1 MSKRKP
7 APADIEAQSP
17 LPRYQE
23 IAGTLIKGIA
33 QGRYPVG
40 RMLPTENELCEQF
53 DAGRHTVR
61 EALRILTDKG
71 MIVRRR
77 GAGTMVIAAEAPNL
91 FTHSVVSMSEW
102 LRYPADTYRATVES
116 GEIVADRKLA
126 ALLKCEPDKKWFRI
140 SSIRRS
146 SQMEDPLGWAEI
158 YVLPKYAE
166 VVKRSDHGRTPV
178 HQQIEKMFGESI
190 EHANLEIFASSIPAK
205 LARPLKVKPGSPA
218 LTVVRRYTGKKSGMF
233 EITVSI
239 HPESR
244 YTYSMDM
251 HRDLRSGN

>member
-1 MSKRKP
+1 MTRKTDT
-7 APADIEAQSP
+7 ADAT
-17 LPRYQE
+17 PRYQE
-23 IAGTLIKGIA
+23 IAAALIKSIA
-33 QGRYPVG
+33 RGRHPVG
-40 RMLPTENELCEQF
+40 RLLPTEAELCAVFE
-53 DAGRHTVR
+53 AGRHTVR

-77 GAGTMVIAAEAPNL
+77 GAGTMVIAAEPPNL

-102 LRYPADTYRATVES
+102 LRYPTDTYRATVEA
-116 GEIVADRKLA
+116 GAVIADRKLA
-126 ALLKCEPDKKWFRI
+126 ALLKCEPEKKWFRI

-146 SQMEDPLGWAEI
+146 AQIEAPLGWAEI

-166 VVKRSDHGRTPV
+166 VATRSDHGRTPV
-178 HQQIEKMFGESI
+178 HQQIEKMYGESV
-190 EHANLEIFASSIPAK
+190 EHAQLEIFASSIPAR

-218 LTVVRRYTGKKSGMF
+218 LTVVRRYTGKKSGVF

-239 HPESR
+239 HPENR
-244 YTYSMDM
+244 YIYTMEM

>member
-1 MSKRKP
+1 MSPRKP
-7 APADIEAQSP
+7 ATPAQPEN

-23 IAGTLIKGIA
+23 IAAALTKGIA

-40 RMLPTENELCEQF
+40 RLLPTETELCEAF

-77 GAGTMVIAAEAPNL
+77 GAGTMVIANEAPNL
-91 FTHSVVSMSEW
+91 FTHSVASMSEW
-102 LRYPADTYRATVES
+102 LRYPVDTYRATVES
-116 GEIVADRKLA
+116 GEVVADRKLA
-126 ALLKCEPDKKWFRI
+126 ALLKCEPEKKWFRI

-166 VVKRSDHGRTPV
+166 VVNRGDHGRTPV
-178 HQQIEKMFGESI
+178 HQQVEKMYGESV
-190 EHANLEIFASSIPAK
+190 EHANLEIFASSIPAR

-218 LTVVRRYTGKKSGMF
+218 LTVIRRYYGRKSGMF

-239 HPESR
+239 HPENR
-244 YTYSMDM
+244 YTYTMDM
-251 HRDLRSGN
+251 HRDMRSGN

>member
-1 MSKRKP
+1 MTARKP
-7 APADIEAQSP
+7 AKQEEPAGSV
-17 LPRYQE
+17 PRYQE
-23 IAGTLIKGIA
+23 IAGALTRGIA
-33 QGRYPVG
+33 RGQYPVG
-40 RMLPTENELCEQF
+40 KLLPTENELCEQF
-53 DAGRHTVR
+53 EAGRHTVR

-71 MIVRRR
+71 LIVRRR

-91 FTHSVVSMSEW
+91 FTHSVASMGEW
-102 LRYPADTYRATVES
+102 LRYPADTYRATVET
-116 GEIVADRKLA
+116 GEVIADRKLA
-126 ALLKCEPDKKWFRI
+126 ALLKCEPEKKWFRI

-146 SQMEDPLGWAEI
+146 SQLAEPLGWAEI

-166 VVKRSDHGRTPV
+166 VAERSDHGRTPV

-218 LTVVRRYTGKKSGMF
+218 LTVIRRYTGRKSGLF

-239 HPESR
+239 HPENR
-244 YTYSMDM
+244 YTYTMDM
-251 HRDLRSGN
+251 HRELHSGK

>member
-1 MSKRKP
+1 MKASKTGKRND
-7 APADIEAQSP
+7 DIAGTI
-17 LPRYQE
+17 PRYQE
-23 IAGTLIKGIA
+23 IAAALTRGIA
-33 QGRYPVG
+33 RGQHPVG
-40 RMLPTENELCEQF
+40 KLLPTESELCGQF
-53 DAGRHTVR
+53 EAGRHTVR
-61 EALRILTDKG
+61 EAMRILTDKG
-71 MIVRRR
+71 LIVRRR

-91 FTHSVVSMSEW
+91 FTHSVASMSEW
-102 LRYPADTYRATVES
+102 LRYPADTYRATVET
-116 GEIVADRKLA
+116 GEVTADRKLA

-146 SQMEDPLGWAEI
+146 SQLEDPLGWAEI

-166 VVKRSDHGRTPV
+166 VAKRSDHGRIPV
-178 HQQIEKMFGESI
+178 HQQIEKMYGEAI

-218 LTVVRRYTGKKSGMF
+218 LTVIRRYTGRKSGMF

-239 HPESR
+239 HPENR

-251 HRDLRSGN
+251 HRDMHSGK

>member
-1 MSKRKP
+1 
-7 APADIEAQSP
+7 
-17 LPRYQE
+17 
-23 IAGTLIKGIA
+23 
-33 QGRYPVG
+33 
-40 RMLPTENELCEQF
+40 
-53 DAGRHTVR
+53 
-61 EALRILTDKG
+61 
-71 MIVRRR
+71 
-77 GAGTMVIAAEAPNL
+77 
-91 FTHSVVSMSEW
+91 MSEW

-116 GEIVADRKLA
+116 GEIIADRKLA

-146 SQMEDPLGWAEI
+146 SQMDDPLGWAEI

-166 VVKRSDHGRTPV
+166 VVNRSDHGRTPV
-178 HQQIEKMFGESI
+178 HQQIEKMYGESV

-218 LTVVRRYTGKKSGMF
+218 LTVIRRYTGKKSGMF

-239 HPESR
+239 HPENR
-244 YTYSMDM
+244 YTYTMDM

>member
-1 MSKRKP
+1 MKAGKKAAS
-7 APADIEAQSP
+7 AEIS

-23 IAGTLIKGIA
+23 IAAALTKGVA

-40 RMLPTENELCEQF
+40 RLLPTETELCEQF
-53 DAGRHTVR
+53 AAGRHTVR

-77 GAGTMVIAAEAPNL
+77 GAGTMVIAVEAPNL
-91 FTHSVVSMSEW
+91 FTHSVASMSEW
-102 LRYPADTYRATVES
+102 LRYPVDTYRATVET

-146 SQMEDPLGWAEI
+146 SQIAEALGWAEI
-158 YVLPKYAE
+158 YVLPKYAG
-166 VVKRSDHGRTPV
+166 VAGRSDHGGTPV
-178 HQQIEKMFGESI
+178 HQQIEKMYGESV
-190 EHANLEIFASSIPAK
+190 EHANLEIFASSIPAR

-218 LTVVRRYTGKKSGMF
+218 LTVIRRYTGRKSGMF

-244 YTYSMDM
+244 YTYTMDM
-251 HRDLRSGN
+251 HRDMRSGS

>member
-1 MSKRKP
+1 MKTRKAKAPEP
-7 APADIEAQSP
+7 ASTAPV
-17 LPRYQE
+17 PRYQE
-23 IAGTLIKGIA
+23 IATALIKGIA
-33 QGRYPVG
+33 QGQYPVG
-40 RMLPTENELCEQF
+40 RMLPTETQFCEQF

-77 GAGTMVIAAEAPNL
+77 GAGTMVIAPEPPNL

-102 LRYPADTYRATVES
+102 LRYPADTYRATVEA
-116 GEIVADRKLA
+116 GEVVADRKLA

-140 SSIRRS
+140 SSIRRTA
-146 SQMEDPLGWAEI
+146 QFEDPLGWAEI

-166 VVKRSDHGRTPV
+166 VVNRSDHGRTPV
-178 HQQIEKMFGESI
+178 HQQVEKMFGESI

-218 LTVVRRYTGKKSGMF
+218 LTVVRRYFGRKSGMF
-233 EITVSI
+233 EVTVSI
-239 HPESR
+239 HPENR

>member
-1 MSKRKP
+1 MKKQFSVAKS
-7 APADIEAQSP
+7 AV
-17 LPRYQE
+17 PRYQE
-23 IAGTLIKGIA
+23 IAAALIKEIA

-40 RMLPTENELCEQF
+40 RLLPTETELCARF

-61 EALRILTDKG
+61 EGLRIISDKG

-77 GAGTMVIAAEAPNL
+77 GAGTMVIAPEPPNL
-91 FTHSVVSMSEW
+91 FTHSVVSLSEW
-102 LRYPADTYRATVES
+102 LRYPGDTYRATADTAEV
-116 GEIVADRKLA
+116 VADRKLA
-126 ALLKCEPDKKWFRI
+126 ALLKCEPEKVWFRI

-146 SQMEDPLGWAEI
+146 SQVAAPLGWAEI

-166 VVKRSDHGRTPV
+166 VVDRSDHGRTPV

-190 EHANLEIFASSIPAK
+190 AHAQLEIFASSVPTR

-218 LTVVRRYTGKKSGMF
+218 LTVIRRYHGRKSGMF
-233 EITVSI
+233 EVTVSI
-239 HPESR
+239 HPENR
-244 YTYSMDM
+244 YTYTMEL